1 MLKLIVLSVI
11 IILTQYSCDYIL
23 EKNNNDKYEIPST
36 AQTRINI
43 YKREAKL
50 LLKASKNS
58 LDILELCETLR
69 KIDTQNS
76 VSHLTNKL
84 EKTHCEILE
93 NYDALAEDEL
103 ISIPTYIK
111 KEGRVKSITGLNNEA
126 YIESNLKLILNKT
139 ETQIRLLDDL
149 GNVTDNVNFKLL
161 VIKDTHKLKLNIDKI
176 EMTLNSLN
184 QRTQALNTRKLLL

>member
-1 MLKLIVLSVI
+1 MKIFLKMLKLIVLSVI

-111 KEGRVKSITGLNNEA
+111 KEDRVKSITGLNNEAYNNEA

-139 ETQIRLLDDL
+139 ETQIRLLDD
-149 GNVTDNVNFKLL
+149 
-161 VIKDTHKLKLNIDKI
+161 
-176 EMTLNSLN
+176 
-184 QRTQALNTRKLLL
+184 

>member
-1 MLKLIVLSVI
+1 MKIFLKMLKLIVLSVI

-23 EKNNNDKYEIPST
+23 EKNNNDRYEIPST
-36 AQTRINI
+36 AQTRIDI

-50 LLKASKNS
+50 LLKASKNN

-76 VSHLTNKL
+76 VSHLTSKL

-93 NYDALAEDEL
+93 NYGALAEDEL

-111 KEGRVKSITGLNNEA
+111 KEDKIKSITGLNYEA
-126 YIESNLKLILNKT
+126 YIESNLKLI
-139 ETQIRLLDDL
+139 
-149 GNVTDNVNFKLL
+149 
-161 VIKDTHKLKLNIDKI
+161 
-176 EMTLNSLN
+176 
-184 QRTQALNTRKLLL
+184 